1 MTGKN
6 IDDFNLIGLLEED
19 WLLDVGNLEEQSL
32 QLSPEGLLKQFN
44 RVLPYRCTEIIKQL
58 IGDADSPLRQAID
71 TLKDVQ
77 ERTNLKSLLQ
87 KYLLPNKIIK
97 RKNKKKLGEPL
108 RDFYQVGGE
117 FSEAFSQFSII

>member
-97 RKNKKKLGEPL
+97 RKNKKQIGEPL
-108 RDFYQVGGE
+108 RDFSQVGGE